1 MAEIRSTMSFL
12 PLFLGGRCY
21 EAEDMT
27 ILVVVLLVF
36 LALDALALAG
46 RTPDTHNEVTQH
58 GDFRF

>member
-1 MAEIRSTMSFL
+1 MSFL
-12 PLFLGGRCY
+12 PLFLRGRWNQ
-21 EAEDMT
+21 AEDMT

-46 RTPDTHNEVTQH
+46 RTPDTHNEVIQH

>member
-1 MAEIRSTMSFL
+1 MSFL
-12 PLFLGGRCY
+12 PLSLGRRCY

-46 RTPDTHNEVTQH
+46 RTPDTHNEVIQH